1 MTIATQPFLQNVI
14 AVIWDFDKTLIPGYM
29 QQPIFER
36 YGVDEK
42 DFWKEVNESAAYYKK
57 HVGQVSSEIVY
68 LNHIIDYVKKG
79 IFKGLNNA
87 TLREMGK
94 ELTFYP
100 GLPDFFKELTDTVHN
115 NKEYKQYD
123 IELEHYVV
131 SAGLRQIILGSR
143 MAQYLTDAWGCEFLE
158 EENEE
163 NKLILAKIGYVLDHT
178 TKTRAVFEI
187 NKGVNKES
195 TIDVNARMSDEHRR
209 VPISQMIY
217 IADGP
222 SDVPVFS
229 VLKKNGGKNLAVY
242 PPDVYS
248 DPSKKSA
255 YNQVYN
261 LQQDDRVNHMSSA
274 DFTENSDAY
283 MWLKTTVGHIADRI
297 VKRQK
302 SAINDTTGK
311 SLEHF

>member
-1 MTIATQPFLQNVI
+1 MTIATQPFPQNVI

-29 QQPIFER
+29 QRPIFER
-36 YGVDEK
+36 YGVDET
-42 DFWKEVNESAAYYKK
+42 DFWKEVNERAAYYQK

-100 GLPDFFKELTDTVHN
+100 GLPDFFRELTDTVHN
-115 NKEYKQYD
+115 NKEYKRYD

-131 SAGLRQIILGSR
+131 STGLRQIILGSR
-143 MAQYLTDAWGCEFLE
+143 MAQYLTDVWGCEFLE

-163 NKLILAKIGYVLDHT
+163 NKPSLAQIGYVLDHT

-229 VLKKNGGKNLAVY
+229 VLKQNGGKNLAVY
-242 PPDVYS
+242 PPDVHS
-248 DPSKKSA
+248 DSSKKPA
-255 YNQVYN
+255 YEQVYN
-261 LQQDDRVNHMSSA
+261 LQQDDRVNHMSPA

-283 MWLKTTVGHIADRI
+283 IWLKTTVGHIADRI
-297 VKRQK
+297 VKRQE
-302 SAINDTTGK
+302 SAIRENIGK
-311 SLEHF
+311 PLKHV